1 MMESVRI
8 EPVALAEVLGTQ
20 APDVFVTGLSIDS
33 TQVNPGDV
41 FVALPGR
48 NHHGASFAEDAL
60 ARGAVAIVTDEIG
73 RTTVGNLPIPVIV
86 VPSPRAHLGSWA
98 ARLYRTDQHR
108 MRIVG
113 VTGTNGKTT
122 VAHLVAGGAAAMGL
136 RVAVIGTLGIEFEG
150 TRVPTGR
157 TTPEAPVLHRWLAVM
172 AASEIDLVVV
182 EVSSHAM
189 SEHRVDGVPFAV
201 AAFTH
206 LSHDHLDYHGTME
219 AYFAAKASLFTDAY
233 ARQAVVGI
241 DDEWGRRLADQVQ
254 IPCTT
259 WSCHRGDVTGTSL
272 AGGVRI
278 VDADDRTVDM
288 ALSLTG
294 AFNVANATC
303 AAAVLKRLGL
313 SVWDHPDAFAQVT
326 VPGRMETIMRADGAR
341 IIVDYAHT
349 PDAIERVV
357 NAVRG
362 TGRIVVVIGAGGD
375 RDHGKRR
382 GMGVAAGAYAD
393 IVIVTDDNPRSEDPA
408 AIRAEVIAGV
418 QSTAAQV
425 FEIADRRAAIERALA
440 VAGAGDTVL
449 VLGKGHEGGQ
459 EVGGVMTAFDDRV
472 VVREAIVGSSP

>member
-8 EPVALAEVLGTQ
+8 EPVALHEVLGSQ
-20 APDVFVTGLSIDS
+20 APDVFVTGISIDS

-41 FVALPGR
+41 FIALPGR
-48 NHHGASFAEDAL
+48 NHHGASFAEDAR
-60 ARGAVAIVTDEIG
+60 AHGAVAVVTDEVG
-73 RTTVGNLPIPVIV
+73 RTIIGTLSIPVVV
-86 VPSPRAHLGSWA
+86 VPTPRVHLGSWA
-98 ARLYRTDQHR
+98 TRLYRTDQHR

-113 VTGTNGKTT
+113 ITGTNGKTT
-122 VAHLVAGGAAAMGL
+122 VAHLVAGGAASMGA

-150 TRVPTGR
+150 THVPTGR

-172 AASEIDLVVV
+172 AASGIDLVVV

-219 AYFAAKASLFTDAY
+219 AYFEAKASLFTA
-233 ARQAVVGI
+233 AHAQQAVVGI
-241 DDEWGRRLADQVQ
+241 DDEWGRRLADQVD

-259 WSCHRGDVTGTSL
+259 WSCQHADVTGTPL

-278 VDADDRTVDM
+278 ADAQGRSVDM
-288 ALSLTG
+288 PLALTG

-303 AAAVLKRLGL
+303 AAAVLQQLGL
-313 SVWDHPDAFAQVT
+313 SVWTHPDAFAQVT
-326 VPGRMETIMRADGAR
+326 VPGRMETIIRADGAR

-362 TGRIVVVIGAGGD
+362 DGRMVVVIGAGGD

-382 GMGVAAGAYAD
+382 GMGVAAGAHAD

-408 AIRAEVIAGV
+408 TIRAEVIGGV
-418 QSTAAQV
+418 QSTAAHV
-425 FEIADRRAAIERALA
+425 VEIGDRRAAIERALA
-440 VAGAGDTVL
+440 EAGAGDTVL

-459 EVGGVMTAFDDRV
+459 EVGGVITAFDDRV
-472 VVREAIVGSSP
+472 VVREAIVGSSS

>member
-1 MMESVRI
+1 MMGGVRI

-20 APDVFVTGLSIDS
+20 APHVLVTGISIDS
-33 TQVNPGDV
+33 TDVNPGDV
-41 FVALPGR
+41 FIALPGR
-48 NHHGASFAEDAL
+48 NHHGASFAADAL
-60 ARGAVAIVTDEIG
+60 ARGAVAIVTDD
-73 RTTVGNLPIPVIV
+73 VGSAMVGALPIPVVV
-86 VPSPRAHLGSWA
+86 VPEPRTHLGTWA
-98 ARLYRTDQHR
+98 ARLYGTGQQP

-122 VAHLVAGGAAAMGL
+122 VAHLVAGGAVAMGL

-150 TRVPTGR
+150 THVPTGR

-172 AASEIDLVVV
+172 AASGVDLVVV

-189 SEHRVDGVPFAV
+189 SEHRVDGVPFTV

-219 AYFAAKASLFTDAY
+219 AYFAAKASLFTDAH
-233 ARQAVVGI
+233 ARQAVIGI
-241 DDEWGRRLADQVQ
+241 DDDWGRRLADQVD

-259 WSCHRGDVTGTSL
+259 WSCHRGDITGTAL

-278 VDADDRTVDM
+278 VDSDGRAVDM

-303 AAAVLKRLGL
+303 AAAVLLQLGL
-313 SVWDHPDAFAQVT
+313 PVWAHPDAFAQVT
-326 VPGRMETIMRADGAR
+326 VPGRMETIMRDDGTR

-349 PDAIERVV
+349 PDAIERVIS
-357 NAVRG
+357 AVRG
-362 TGRIVVVIGAGGD
+362 DGRIVVVIGAGGD

-382 GMGVAAGAYAD
+382 GMGVAAGANAD

-408 AIRAEVIAGV
+408 TIRAEVMAGV

-425 FEIADRRAAIERALA
+425 FEVGDRRAAIARALGA
-440 VAGAGDTVL
+440 AGAGDTVL

-459 EVGGVMTAFDDRV
+459 EVDGVITAFDDRV
-472 VVREAIVGSSP
+472 VVREVIAEMSS